1 MSDTLQVLLDDAE
14 RIAPHLIPSV
24 NKLPGIVGALAKQV
38 EQLAGGE
45 LHNLEDSVLGVQ
57 PDTTAAA
64 GVPDAQ
70 LQAELA
76 ESKKAQKALEERMN
90 AIEAAAAPAG
100 EASGDAAQQVTPG
113 A

>member
-24 NKLPGIVGALAKQV
+24 NKLPAVVGALAKQL

-45 LHNLEDSVLGVQ
+45 LHNLADDVLGVQ
-57 PDTTAAA
+57 PDPAAA
-64 GVPDAQ
+64 QAGGDAQ

-76 ESKKAQKALEERMN
+76 ESRKAQQALEARMN
-90 AIEAAAAPAG
+90 AIEAAAAPAKEEGAG
-100 EASGDAAQQVTPG
+100 EVKEISPPA
-113 A
+113 